1 MKRIISLIL
10 MLAVA
15 FTLCACGMGSS
26 PAATPSSA
34 PSAQPSAPAEET
46 AEPAEAAEAAEA
58 ADPYANVEHKIIR
71 FSSTDT
77 TANFND
83 PGYSNAASDIYMR
96 DLIYERTEGR
106 YMMQIFPD
114 GQLAS
119 ADTEAL
125 AGLKSGNFEITTLA
139 NGAFGAFS
147 DAYAELSVPFFYP
160 NKEVARAVLDG
171 EVGAAMK
178 AKAEADLGVKVM
190 LVKDMGFRVV
200 TTSGKQIKNV
210 PDFKGIKIRTQQD
223 PVQMAAFEA
232 LGCSVQS
239 IPFSELYTSLQQKV
253 IDAQENPWTN
263 IYYKQFYEVQSYAIE
278 TNHIETAL
286 IYIMNQKFWDSLS
299 AEDQE
304 IFEGIFRDVEKYQRQ
319 VMEEGETFYK
329 QACVDAGMTIYTPT
343 EEEAAAIKEVMV
355 GAVYNKCEET
365 MGTERWTKLN
375 DFVNGLT

>member
-1 MKRIISLIL
+1 MKRFASLA
-10 MLAVA
+10 LAMALVPA
-15 FTLCACGMGSS
+15 LCACGLGAGSAPTQAAAPAAQQPAA
-26 PAATPSSA
+26 PAATQAAAA
-34 PSAQPSAPAEET
+34 PQET
-46 AEPAEAAEAAEA
+46 ANSD
-58 ADPYANVEHKIIR
+58 DPYANVEHKIIR

-77 TANFND
+77 TANFNE

-106 YMMQIFPD
+106 YMMQIYPD

-125 AGLKSGNFEITTLA
+125 AGLRSANFEITTLS
-139 NGAFGAFS
+139 NGAFSSFS

-171 EVGAAMK
+171 EVGQAMK
-178 AKAEADLGVKVM
+178 AKAEEDLGVKVM

-200 TTSGKQIKNV
+200 TTSGKEIKTV

-286 IYIMNQKFWDSLS
+286 IYIMNKEFWNSLS
-299 AEDQE
+299 AEDQK
-304 IFEGIFRDVEKYQRQ
+304 IFEGIFRDVEKYQRE
-319 VMEEGETFYK
+319 VMEEGEDFYK
-329 QACVDAGMTIYTPT
+329 QACKDAGMTIYTPT
-343 EEEAAAIKEVMV
+343 AEESAAIKDVMV
-355 GAVYNKCEET
+355 GAVYNKCEEV
-365 MGTERWTKLN
+365 MGTERWNKLN
-375 DFVNGLT
+375 EFVSNLK